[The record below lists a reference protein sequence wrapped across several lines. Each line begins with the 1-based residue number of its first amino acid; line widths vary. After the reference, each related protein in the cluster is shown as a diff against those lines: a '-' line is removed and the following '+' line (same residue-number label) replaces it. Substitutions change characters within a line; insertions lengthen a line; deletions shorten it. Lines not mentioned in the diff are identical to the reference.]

1 MFMEDPL
8 CDLYWASLVIFLTI
22 DIPAVLLHEEA
33 VKVTWYG
40 NSIFLFWT
48 WYLSLLNRV
57 KGCF

>member
-33 VKVTWYG
+33 VKVTW
-40 NSIFLFWT
+40 
-48 WYLSLLNRV
+48 
-57 KGCF
+57 